1 MRIPEIKRLEELLIE
16 FLDEPKS
23 RYGEEV
29 EGQRIFNC
37 PCCAEENGGIPDNKY
52 NLEVSFEKDLAHG
65 GVFNCWKCSSRD
77 RGMSGNVFKLIKKYG
92 TVTIYK
98 EYKEIIQGLI
108 SSRLYEIDGVIES
121 GETRV
126 VVGPQDIYLPKTYHK
141 IDISNCRNKAL
152 LSYLDKRKIDQEM
165 IDRFN
170 IGVTEWD
177 GEDFAFRNRIIIPSY
192 DQFGELN
199 YFIGRDYTGKGKI
212 KYRNCDADKKELVF
226 QESLVDWDAPIY
238 LCEGAFDAMR
248 FPLNGISMLGKV
260 LTKDTALFKALY
272 SKANSTITIVLDGDT
287 VESETKRIYTLL
299 DFGRLRNKIR
309 YINMAEDC
317 EYKDVSELYEHKGK
331 EGVIKLLKR
340 QKKYEEIDLV
350 F

>member
-1 MRIPEIKRLEELLIE
+1 MKIPEIKRMEDLLIE
-16 FLDEPKS
+16 FLGEPKS
-23 RYGEEV
+23 RYGSDI

-37 PCCAEENGGIPDNKY
+37 PCCAEENGGVPDGKY
-52 NLEVSFEKDLAHG
+52 NLEVSFEKDLNHG

-77 RGMSGNVFKLIKKYG
+77 RGMKGNVFKLIRKYG
-92 TVTIYK
+92 TADIYK
-98 EYKEIIQGLI
+98 EFKECVKAILET
-108 SSRLYEIDGVIES
+108 RMYDIDAFTGATETVIEK
-121 GETRV
+121 EAVR
-126 VVGPQDIYLPKTYHK
+126 LPKTFKK
-141 IDISNCRNKAL
+141 IDIATCRNPSL
-152 LSYLDKRKIDQEM
+152 LNYLDKRKIDQEM

-170 IGVTEWD
+170 LGYTEWD

-199 YFIGRDYTGKGKI
+199 YFIGRDFTGKGKI

-226 QESLVDWDAPIY
+226 QESLIDWDAPIY

-260 LTKDTALFKALY
+260 LTKDTALYRALY
-272 SKANSTITIVLDGDT
+272 AKANSTITIVLDGDT
-287 VESETKRIYTLL
+287 HEDETKRIYMLL
-299 DFGRLRNKIR
+299 NFGRLKGKIR

-317 EYKDVSELYEHKGK
+317 NYKDMSELYEHEGK
-331 EGVIKLLKR
+331 KGVINLLRKQR
-340 QKKYEEIDLV
+340 EYDEFDLI